1 MQTQFNTKPK
11 KKINI
16 FLLILLL
23 IAVSVFTYWLT
34 DISNDDIESRLN
46 NEIKSLQSKV
56 DSLNKELNDKSK
68 ANQPQDAVLPSEDAL
83 NKIKA
88 SISTG
93 NTQPLE
99 GYMASTVNVVLAA
112 SEGLGDRT
120 ATQASSDVTDFIDGA
135 GTWDFSLGALTI
147 SSYSKSSYGRYFPDN
162 AVVGKS
168 SGGKVISLSF
178 NEDAKIDQ
186 VFMANEPDIN

>member
-56 DSLNKELNDKSK
+56 DSLNKELNDKTK
-68 ANQPQDAVLPSEDAL
+68 ADQPQGTVLPSED
-83 NKIKA
+83 
-88 SISTG
+88 
-93 NTQPLE
+93 
-99 GYMASTVNVVLAA
+99 
-112 SEGLGDRT
+112 
-120 ATQASSDVTDFIDGA
+120 
-135 GTWDFSLGALTI
+135 
-147 SSYSKSSYGRYFPDN
+147 
-162 AVVGKS
+162 
-168 SGGKVISLSF
+168 
-178 NEDAKIDQ
+178 
-186 VFMANEPDIN
+186 